1 MLDYTIPELA
11 RVSLGQG
18 KRRHVRVSL
27 KGCRPR
33 HYGVV

>member
-11 RVSLGQG
+11 RVSLGQE
-18 KRRHVRVSL
+18 KWRHVRGPL

-33 HYGVV
+33 HYGVI